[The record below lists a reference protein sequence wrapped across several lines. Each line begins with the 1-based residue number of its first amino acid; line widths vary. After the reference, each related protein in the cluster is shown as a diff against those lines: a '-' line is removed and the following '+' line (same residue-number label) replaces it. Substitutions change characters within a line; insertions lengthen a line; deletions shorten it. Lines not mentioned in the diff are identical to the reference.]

1 MKLVARHINKDG
13 TGDVKLMPQSEEDM
27 WHVYNLLAKGDF
39 VTATSFRKVQQTSST
54 GSSTAQKVKI
64 RLTIEIETIE
74 FDTQTCEL
82 RVKGKNT
89 EENEFVKLGQYHSL
103 ELALQ
108 RNFTLSK
115 PCWDSIYL
123 DRIDMACDLKHSAE
137 IGAVVMQPG
146 LANICLV
153 TTHMTQVRQKIE
165 MAIPRKRV
173 GSTSGHDASLKK
185 FFLAV
190 ADAIKRHIDMNLI
203 KVVLV
208 ASPGFLKEDFLKWM
222 FAEALKNG
230 DKAILDNKNKF
241 VACQSSSGFKHSLK
255 EVLAD
260 PSIASRIEN
269 TKAFSEVR
277 VLDNFF
283 EMLNSDPDR
292 AYYGFAHVRAANEA
306 KAIDT
311 LLVTDELFRS
321 SDMKTRRDYVSLVE
335 SVKENGGDV
344 KIFSTLHV
352 SGEQLNQ
359 LSGVAALLR
368 FPMPEVEMGESKEVD
383 SEDENELYPAAAA
396 PTPAPLH
403 ASSSMH
409 QLATQLPASAAA
421 ATLAAAPAVDPFKK
435 QPISSSVSL
444 NNLAGARQGPAS
456 AASDSS
462 SSSSSSAAKGGIIKG
477 FASEH
482 GM

>member
-1 MKLVARHINKDG
+1 MHSLR
-13 TGDVKLMPQSEEDM
+13 
-27 WHVYNLLAKGDF
+27 HVYNLLAKGDS
-39 VTATSFRKVQQTSST
+39 VTATSFRKVQLTSNT

-64 RLTIEIETIE
+64 RLTIEVETIE
-74 FDTQTCEL
+74 FDVSTCEL

-108 RNFTLSK
+108 RNFTLTK
-115 PCWDSIYL
+115 PHWDSIYL
-123 DRIDMACDLKHSAE
+123 ERIDTACDLKHSAE
-137 IGAVVMQPG
+137 IAAVVMQPG
-146 LANICLV
+146 LANVCLV

-165 MAIPRKRV
+165 MSIPRKRV

-185 FFLAV
+185 FFAAV
-190 ADAIKRHIDMNLI
+190 LDAIKRHFDMSVV

-208 ASPGFLKEDFLKWM
+208 ASPGFLKDDFLKWM

-230 DKAILDNKNKF
+230 DKQINDNKSKF
-241 VACQSSSGFKHSLK
+241 VACQSSSGFKHALK

-260 PSIASRIEN
+260 PSIASRVEN

-277 VLDNFF
+277 ILDNFF
-283 EMLNSDPDR
+283 EMLNTDPDR
-292 AYYGFAHVRAANEA
+292 AYYGYAHVKAANDA

-321 SDMKTRRDYVSLVE
+321 SDMKTRRDYVQLVE
-335 SVKENGGDV
+335 SVKENGGEV
-344 KIFSTLHV
+344 AIFSTLHV

-368 FPMPEVEMGESKEVD
+368 FPMPEVDAVDDGRAHSDDESSD
-383 SEDENELYPAAAA
+383 LYPAAAA
-396 PTPAPLH
+396 SSAASSFGPAPLH
-403 ASSSMH
+403 ASSSAH
-409 QLATQLPASAAA
+409 QLASQLPGSAAA
-421 ATLAAAPAVDPFKK
+421 LAAASSAAAPVDRFKK
-435 QPISSSVSL
+435 TGGPIASSVSF
-444 NNLAGARQGPAS
+444 NNLAAQRSQGAGGPAP
-456 AASDSS
+456 AAAADSS
-462 SSSSSSAAKGGIIKG
+462 ASASSSSAASKGIIKG